1 MQLRCTICRNV
12 PSDKEDD
19 LKERMERSIFQKM
32 RENDNNSN
40 EKMSTPELKQTNKEV
55 QGPGESE
62 RMENGQQHLSFKMIF
77 FIYSHFK
84 INTDAFRLSSS
95 SVCLQA
101 MMIMMMEMLRNTKVI
116 CRVTVFA
123 QSLLKAV

>member
-1 MQLRCTICRNV
+1 MQPRCTICRNV

-77 FIYSHFK
+77 FYIFSLQNKH
-84 INTDAFRLSSS
+84 TSS

-101 MMIMMMEMLRNTKVI
+101 MMMMMMEMLRNTKVI